1 VSGSPSREP
10 GPTDAGSARALV
22 VQVRAEVA
30 ARQPADPREAWSC
43 RRTLAYLDWL
53 ADPLDE
59 HADPTH
65 VTGSAIVV
73 DGHGRVLLH
82 RHKRLGRWLQPG
94 GHLDAGEH
102 PADAAL
108 RETAEETGL
117 RAVHPAGGP
126 RLVHVDVHEGP
137 RGHLHLDLRYLLA
150 ADGSAR
156 LAPADG
162 ESPDVAWF
170 VVEDAIARG
179 DGSVAAAIRAVAVTT
194 RPGGSP

>member
-1 VSGSPSREP
+1 MRRVAGHAA
-10 GPTDAGSARALV
+10 AGSARALV
-22 VQVRAEVA
+22 AQVQAEVA
-30 ARQPADPREAWSC
+30 ARHPADPREAWSC
-43 RRTLAYLDWL
+43 QRTLAYLDWL

-59 HADPTH
+59 DADPTH

-73 DGHGRVLLH
+73 DAGGRILLH

-102 PADAAL
+102 PAEAAL

-117 RAVHPAGGP
+117 TATHPSGGP
-126 RLVHVDVHEGP
+126 RLIHVDVHEGP
-137 RGHLHLDLRYLLA
+137 RGHLHLDLRYLLT

-179 DGSVAAAIRAVAVTT
+179 DRSVAAAIRAVL
-194 RPGGSP
+194 R